1 MKIEEMLSKGLIKS
15 FEADEKEIK
24 KVLELS
30 ERDLKVAKENLENE
44 EYDWSLAIAYN
55 SALQAGKAL
64 MFSRGYRPAGEFKH
78 VAVIEF
84 IHSEFGK
91 QITNTVIDILS
102 SLRKRRHRVV
112 YEQAGSVSEGE
123 TSEAIKFADNFI
135 IKVKEILKM

>member
-15 FEADEKEIK
+15 FEADEREIK
-24 KVLELS
+24 KILELS
-30 ERDLKVAKENLENE
+30 ERDLKVAKKNLEDE

-55 SALQAGKAL
+55 SSLQAGKAL
-64 MFSRGYRPAGEFKH
+64 MFLKGYRPAGEYKH

-84 IHSEFGK
+84 MHSEFGK
-91 QITNTVIDILS
+91 QITNTIIDILG

-123 TSEAIKFADNFI
+123 AKEAIKFADNFFN
-135 IKVKEILKM
+135 KVKEILKT